1 MMMTIMICRIELGG
15 ADWRS
20 LSKHKVWVAE
30 SAHQFLGRL
39 IIWNPDLLVQVQDF
53 DITIIILDSV
63 QALHE
68 AWYSTS
74 HKSIFVGMASSKE
87 E

>member
-1 MMMTIMICRIELGG
+1 MMMTIMICRIELAG

-20 LSKHKVWVAE
+20 PSKHEVWVEE
-30 SAHQFLGRL
+30 SAYQFLGRL
-39 IIWNPDLLVQVQDF
+39 IIRNPDLLVQVQDF
-53 DITIIILDSV
+53 YVTIIILDSV
-63 QALHE
+63 HALHE

-74 HKSIFVGMASSKE
+74 HESIFVGMVGSKE